1 LFSSFIQKSY
11 WQNDYIFPGDAFSGT
26 ALFYLGLSLVGKISG
41 QMGPQLI
48 IPVLLIAAKA

>member
-1 LFSSFIQKSY
+1 MFSSFIQKSY